1 MGLRSGTAVAV
12 GMAGNCSSDLTP
24 HLGISIF
31 HGCSPKKTKKEKK
44 KKTEGEEEI
53 DQGCSHNKG
62 CICREL
68 RGWNDPSKLTSTEVR
83 ELDL

>member
-12 GMAGNCSSDLTP
+12 GMASNCSSDLTP

-44 KKTEGEEEI
+44 KK
-53 DQGCSHNKG
+53 
-62 CICREL
+62 RL
-68 RGWNDPSKLTSTEVR
+68 RGRKKLIKDAVTTKDASAGSSGVGMT
-83 ELDL
+83 LQS